1 MPELEVSVENFFK
14 LIDDIENLKET
25 FNCSYLD
32 CNLNSDRLIISAKPP
47 MSHHLFY
54 GQNKIR
60 IKHTYFK
67 KSAGEGGDKE
77 ACHSTASFPSQTGL
91 QIKSKCGERGLL
103 ILKTGNYLF
112 VGGKTPIFGIKFTI
126 LFKINQIY

>member
-47 MSHHLFY
+47 RSHHVFY

-77 ACHSTASFPSQTGL
+77 ACQCTASFPSPPSQEEVCDCL
-91 QIKSKCGERGLL
+91 CDIMKPVMDDDHASYQC
-103 ILKTGNYLF
+103 
-112 VGGKTPIFGIKFTI
+112 VTPRA
-126 LFKINQIY
+126 